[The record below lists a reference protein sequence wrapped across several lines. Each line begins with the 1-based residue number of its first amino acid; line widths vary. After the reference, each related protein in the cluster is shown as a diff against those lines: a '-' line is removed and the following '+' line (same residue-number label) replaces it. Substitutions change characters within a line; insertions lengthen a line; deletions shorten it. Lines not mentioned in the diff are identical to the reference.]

1 MTVGGTVC
9 VLFDF
14 DGTLACS
21 TPAIV
26 ESYRYAFTEVL
37 GYDFPATPE
46 DMTEMLTVRF
56 RELCA
61 NRAGDRA
68 PELVTKFRERY
79 LGELESPPHLYG
91 GVLDMF
97 AALRER
103 GISVGLVTNKTRV
116 AAEHEIRR
124 CGLAEIEFRCVITAD
139 EASRGKPDPM
149 PVLLGL
155 RDAGCQADQAL
166 YVGDGGHDV
175 LAARGAGVR
184 AVGAAYG
191 DWGAETLR
199 AVGAYAVIDTPL
211 GLLDVLDAEAG

>member
-1 MTVGGTVC
+1 VGETVC

-26 ESYRYAFTEVL
+26 ESYRYAFTQVL
-37 GYDFPATPE
+37 GYEFPATDD
-46 DMTEMLTVRF
+46 DMIEMLTVRF

-61 NRAGDRA
+61 NRGGDRG

-79 LGELESPPHLYG
+79 LGDLESPPFLYD
-91 GVLDMF
+91 GVLEMF
-97 AALRER
+97 TGLRVR
-103 GISVGLVTNKTRV
+103 DITFGLVTNKTRV

-124 CGLAEIEFRCVITAD
+124 CGLAETEFRCVITAD
-139 EASRGKPDPM
+139 EAVRGKPDPL
-149 PVLLGL
+149 PVVLGL
-155 RDAGCQADQAL
+155 RAAGCEPDQAL

-175 LAARGAGVR
+175 VAARGAGVR

-199 AVGAYAVIDTPL
+199 TAGAYAVIDAPL
-211 GLLDVLDAEAG
+211 GLLDVVDSERR